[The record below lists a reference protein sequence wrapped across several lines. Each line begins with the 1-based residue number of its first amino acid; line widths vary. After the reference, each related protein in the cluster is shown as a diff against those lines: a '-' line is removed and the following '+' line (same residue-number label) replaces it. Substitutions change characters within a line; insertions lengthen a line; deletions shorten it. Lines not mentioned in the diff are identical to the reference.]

1 MISTRQDLNREL
13 NALRRF
19 SRRGAEI
26 IVEAPDN
33 DYGSRTT
40 KWQRSEMNRRIGVIN
55 RRRKH
60 RLDTLNEVEM
70 ENSGGKLGYTVG
82 QMVGMGS
89 ASKNSLSPMKSFTP
103 GMNQNDIKWKFRSIM
118 NESRSDY
125 FYDKDNQLRENYI
138 KSLEENYRS
147 RDIKGVIATIRDMD
161 INEFLLKFEAKGD
174 AFEFSYPPD
183 EDQYQ
188 AYLSEINSYW
198 NPVK

>member
-1 MISTRQDLNREL
+1 
-13 NALRRF
+13 
-19 SRRGAEI
+19 
-26 IVEAPDN
+26 
-33 DYGSRTT
+33 
-40 KWQRSEMNRRIGVIN
+40 
-55 RRRKH
+55 
-60 RLDTLNEVEM
+60 
-70 ENSGGKLGYTVG
+70 
-82 QMVGMGS
+82 
-89 ASKNSLSPMKSFTP
+89 MKSFTP